1 MLKKNNDLLAS
12 TNAILSLKWSEN
24 RLLDKF
30 SEAYTFVSVDELV
43 PRMDEGELICDGK
56 VADSGMMGP
65 LTGAWS
71 SYKEPYSRR
80 LRNTFISTCS
90 EENLSSGIRHWNL

>member
-12 TNAILSLKWSEN
+12 TNAILLLKWSEN
-24 RLLDKF
+24 RLLDRF

-56 VADSGMMGP
+56 VADSGIMEP

-71 SYKEPYSRR
+71 SYKETNASR
-80 LRNTFISTCS
+80 LRNIFTSTGS
-90 EENLSSGIRHWNL
+90 KENLSLGIRHRNL